1 MKYAKLILP
10 LFITYMA
17 LTQNLQLS
25 NWGVGLAISIA
36 IAVLM
41 RPSSATLRPS
51 QWPSALWA
59 LAQHT
64 VLLVLDVIKC
74 GITVARIVLDPKL
87 PVKPGIVAVQPHST
101 NSAVIALSAH
111 AITITPGEQVIEI
124 GKDGTMFTHCLD
136 AESSG
141 KSAASG
147 QQARLKLLRQ
157 IFGD

>member
-1 MKYAKLILP
+1 MKYIKLVFP
-10 LFITYMA
+10 LFIAYMA
-17 LTQNLQLS
+17 LTQNLQIS
-25 NWGVGLAISIA
+25 NWVVGLAISTA
-36 IAVLM
+36 IAVMM

-51 QWPSALWA
+51 QWPAALWA
-59 LAQHT
+59 LVRHI
-64 VLLVLDVIKC
+64 VLLVIDVIKC

-87 PVKPGIVAVQPHST
+87 PVRSGIVAVQPHST

-124 GKDGTMFTHCLD
+124 GKDGTMYTHCLD

-141 KSAASG
+141 RSAEGG